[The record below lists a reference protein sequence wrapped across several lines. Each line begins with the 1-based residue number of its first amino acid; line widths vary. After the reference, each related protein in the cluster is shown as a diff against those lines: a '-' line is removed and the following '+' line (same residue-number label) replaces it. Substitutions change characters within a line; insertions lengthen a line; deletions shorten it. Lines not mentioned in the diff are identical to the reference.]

1 MVEVSKIK
9 KEITAF
15 LFFLTLAVLLGLAV
29 KSSIDMIKET
39 QPPKVGGLDIQ
50 FENGTTESEVKTI
63 LENYNMTVNYTT
75 DYDSDYV
82 LKRDYINVGQDK
94 RTDIM
99 NELRKDENFTYH
111 TEIKKG
117 NYSIIMLP
125 EKFIPNNRSLTT
137 LEKNNLQLK
146 KSINCYIHL
155 GDESKYW
162 IPERDALRIKKELE
176 KNEKVL
182 TVGFDYIEY

>member
-1 MVEVSKIK
+1 
-9 KEITAF
+9 
-15 LFFLTLAVLLGLAV
+15 
-29 KSSIDMIKET
+29 MIKET
-39 QPPKVGGLDIQ
+39 QIPKVGGLDIQ

-63 LENYNMTVNYTT
+63 LKNYNMTVNYTI
-75 DYDSDYV
+75 DYDSDYM
-82 LKRDYINVGQDK
+82 LKRDYITVDQDK
-94 RTDIM
+94 KMDIM
-99 NELRKDENFTYH
+99 NELRKDENFTYY

-125 EKFIPNNRSLTT
+125 EKFIPDKKLLTT

-162 IPERDALRIKKELE
+162 IPERDALRIKEELE